1 MKRIRCPFKCHG
13 GKFFLSQWIIDN
25 MPENYETLD
34 YLEPFCG
41 ASSVL
46 INKAPSENKEY
57 INDLDKKVVAIMR
70 TLRDEPE
77 AFIKKIRNTTYSER
91 VFTRELSKQSKPF
104 ESEFD
109 LAFNEFVLR
118 RMSRGGLKKTFAW
131 SNRERGGQPGDVNA
145 WKTIPTELTKISNRL
160 KSVFIFNKNAKDV
173 INAFNYPNILVYC
186 DPPYVPD
193 SRVSKNAY
201 ECELDTDGHIALAD
215 SLNKFKGKVILS
227 GYQSTL
233 YKRLYTDWRC
243 IKKTIANHSSQAKE
257 KTVKVEYLWLNY

>member
-1 MKRIRCPFKCHG
+1 MRIRCPFKCHG
-13 GKFFLSQWIIDN
+13 GKYYLSQWIIEN
-25 MPENYETLD
+25 MPEGYEKLD

-41 ASSVL
+41 AASVL
-46 INKAPSENKEY
+46 INKTTSEQKEI
-57 INDLDKKVVAIMR
+57 INDLDKRVVAIMK

-77 AFIKKIRNTTYSER
+77 VFIKKIKNTTYSER
-91 VFTRELSKQSKPF
+91 VFERELAKKD
-104 ESEFD
+104 ENYDNDFD

-118 RMSRGGLKKTFAW
+118 RMSRGGLKKSFAW

-145 WKTIPTELTKISNRL
+145 WKTIPNELTKISDRL
-160 KSVFIFNKNAKDV
+160 SKVFIFNKNATEV
-173 INAFNYPNILVYC
+173 IDAFNYEGILLYC

-193 SRVSKNAY
+193 TRTSPNLY
-201 ECELDTDGHIALAD
+201 DCELSTDGHIALAT

-233 YKRLYTDWRC
+233 YKRLYANWRC

-257 KTVKVEYLWLNY
+257 KSMKVECLWLNY